1 MICKSDE
8 KIEDGK
14 EYLCRELGKLNKK
27 VNISVGRSYLLNE
40 LQWNN
45 KILHPITNIEVLF
58 ISFLFLIFFIKYFY
72 IKIYNIKSVKK
83 YVEEEKKAFNPD
95 VLKVKSPA
103 KYLTLMTEAY
113 YHMFADLFDKISI
126 VHKMN

>member
-14 EYLCRELGKLNKK
+14 EYLCRELGKLSKK
-27 VNISVGRSYLLNE
+27 VNISVGCSYLLNE

-58 ISFLFLIFFIKYFY
+58 IYLLFFLVLRLLLLHKNLQ
-72 IKIYNIKSVKK
+72 KLVC
-83 YVEEEKKAFNPD
+83 EKTF
-95 VLKVKSPA
+95 
-103 KYLTLMTEAY
+103 
-113 YHMFADLFDKISI
+113 
-126 VHKMN
+126 